1 MSDPSD
7 FKGASRSQATGTKLG
22 KGARRAL
29 GKNADCIKEYLQLVT
44 TARTS
49 TELADSMEEE
59 AFTLARV
66 TRATGGGRLE
76 VHLQDGTEGVSV
88 PISGTMKFKGR
99 ASTKADRANC
109 MCAGDVIIIRGS
121 FASAKLTPGYASVV
135 KRKFEKL
142 GVTVPGGF
150 FTAIGSSEAEEDAF
164 EFERTEEKKTEATE
178 EAEEADIDIDAL

>member
-1 MSDPSD
+1 MD
-7 FKGASRSQATGTKLG
+7 L
-22 KGARRAL
+22 
-29 GKNADCIKEYLQLVT
+29 
-44 TARTS
+44 
-49 TELADSMEEE
+49 E

-76 VHLQDGTEGVSV
+76 VHLQDGTECVSV

-109 MCAGDVIIIRGS
+109 MCAGDVIIVRGS

-142 GVTVPGGF
+142 GVTTPPGF
-150 FTAIGSSEAEEDAF
+150 FTTVGSGDAEEDAF
-164 EFERTEEKKTEATE
+164 EFERTEEKKEATE
-178 EAEEADIDIDAL
+178 EDTDIDIDIDAL